1 MFDEKKYRI
10 SLLGEFIDKSME
22 DKFLSDSLSGSS
34 KITSYTTLMFGFIL
48 GLFLVNG
55 YLVDERTNSFTN
67 IIFIRLLFVCVSIT
81 VFIITKKIT
90 NHKNLIYII
99 TAYQVIMAISY
110 LFTLKQYDLLNYFS
124 ILGLMVITLAIYL
137 LPNKIMFSQIITIVF
152 SILFFLYNCQK
163 FEGLKS
169 HEFYRIVTYQSILL
183 IYCNINYCWT
193 ETNKRKIF
201 AANRELFELSA
212 KDPLTGIYN
221 RKKFDE
227 EIDKWISF
235 SKRYDSSFSLILF
248 DIDDFK
254 RINDKY
260 GHIVGDSVIKNIAE
274 IISKSIRDTDIF
286 ARWGGDEFV
295 ILLPNTDIQQAK
307 EIAERMRKYI
317 RDNLYEMEENITCS
331 FGLASYEK
339 NDTTQSLLR
348 KADDLLFK
356 AKTKGKDRVVNLS

>member
-1 MFDEKKYRI
+1 
-10 SLLGEFIDKSME
+10 
-22 DKFLSDSLSGSS
+22 
-34 KITSYTTLMFGFIL
+34 
-48 GLFLVNG
+48 
-55 YLVDERTNSFTN
+55 
-67 IIFIRLLFVCVSIT
+67 
-81 VFIITKKIT
+81 
-90 NHKNLIYII
+90 
-99 TAYQVIMAISY
+99 
-110 LFTLKQYDLLNYFS
+110 
-124 ILGLMVITLAIYL
+124 
-137 LPNKIMFSQIITIVF
+137 
-152 SILFFLYNCQK
+152 
-163 FEGLKS
+163 
-169 HEFYRIVTYQSILL
+169 
-183 IYCNINYCWT
+183 
-193 ETNKRKIF
+193 
-201 AANRELFELSA
+201 
-212 KDPLTGIYN
+212 
-221 RKKFDE
+221 
-227 EIDKWISF
+227 
-235 SKRYDSSFSLILF
+235 F